1 VASLNLPLAVTQCH
15 WQSPD
20 SPVASIMSALRSQD
34 SERSVS
40 ERTAALASGGGL
52 LRAQGEVEPGLE
64 PGGSEVLRF

>member
-1 VASLNLPLAVTQCH
+1 MASLNLPLAVTQCH
-15 WQSPD
+15 WQ

-52 LRAQGEVEPGLE
+52 LRGRLNRDLNP
-64 PGGSEVLRF
+64 EVLRF